1 MSDYG
6 HWSVFEETD
15 IKNNIG
21 FVYVI
26 TFEDGKKYVGAKK
39 IWKRI
44 KAAPS
49 TFKRGPK
56 KGFEESDWKTYT
68 SSSNELN
75 SMLENGIKPKE
86 YLIVGWYPT
95 WGKTLMAEMEMQL
108 ANDVLRDPMWLN
120 KQIGGHFNP
129 NCFDDLTEEDIARWM
144 NFDKGNEHVS
154 WPMMYK
160 IGQKTKYV
168 KPDDVQKYLDSG
180 WQFGRSKEEKL
191 SVYHSV
197 SKFKIWDE
205 LNSCEIEVINQA
217 EFARKNDISSSHI
230 TNLLNGKLDI
240 IKDRWTLHPSIRR
253 QRWKFQHVET
263 GKKFASNSEVE
274 EFFGSNR
281 GSCSKF
287 VKSGEI
293 IKLQIEDKKSYIERL
308 STLNL
313 VETIKI
319 EHTSKIMTNSFKE
332 IKANLKSP
340 EEILLTIEWLEDY
353 VYYLKKGLK

>member
-1 MSDYG
+1 MQDFG
-6 HWSVFEETD
+6 HWAVFEETD
-15 IKNNIG
+15 IKNHIG

-44 KAAPS
+44 KAAPC

-75 SMLENGIKPKE
+75 AMIEKGISPKE

-129 NCFDDLTEEDIARWM
+129 NCFDDLTEDDIARWM
-144 NFDKGNEHVS
+144 EFDKGNEHVS

-168 KPDDVQKYLDSG
+168 KPDEVGEYIKSG
-180 WQFGRSKEEKL
+180 WQFGRSKTEK
-191 SVYHSV
+191 HSV
-197 SKFKIWDE
+197 TYNCSKFTIWDYQE
-205 LNSCEIEVINQA
+205 NKAVEVLNQN
-217 EFARKNDISSSHI
+217 EFARNNDLSSNHL
-230 TNLLNGKLDI
+230 TRLLQGTLDL
-240 IKDRWTLHPSIRR
+240 IKDRWGLPPDIAR
-253 QRWKFQHVET
+253 QRYKFQDVSSGT
-263 GKKFASNSEVE
+263 KFLSNSELE
-274 EFFGSNR
+274 EFYGMTRGQANKAVKDGRAVKLVVESKEDHIKKLGSI
-281 GSCSKF
+281 
-287 VKSGEI
+287 EL
-293 IKLQIEDKKSYIERL
+293 IKTEKTK
-308 STLNL
+308 
-313 VETIKI
+313 V
-319 EHTSKIMTNSFKE
+319 TSQVMLNSFKDIVNPMTAAE
-332 IKANLKSP
+332 KS
-340 EEILLTIEWLEDY
+340 EMIEWLESY
-353 VYYLKKGLK
+353 ITYLKS

>member
-1 MSDYG
+1 MNQDYG
-6 HWSVFEETD
+6 HWSVFEETN
-15 IKNNIG
+15 IKNHIG

-26 TFEDGKKYVGAKK
+26 TFENGKKYVGAKK

-75 SMLENGIKPKE
+75 SMIEKGINPKE

-129 NCFDDLTEEDIARWM
+129 NCFDDLTEDDLARWM
-144 NFDKGNEHVS
+144 NFEKGNEHTN

-168 KPDDVQKYLDSG
+168 KPEDVQSYLDLG
-180 WQFGRSKEEKL
+180 WQFGRSKEEKI
-191 SVYHSV
+191 SSKKRV
-197 SKFKIWDE
+197 SKFKIWDDV
-205 LNSCEIEVINQA
+205 NSVEVEVTNQA
-217 EFARKNDISSSHI
+217 EFARVNAISSSHI

-240 IKDRWTLHPSIRR
+240 IQERWTLHPSIRR
-253 QRWKFQHVET
+253 QRWKFQHVKSC
-263 GKKFASNSEVE
+263 KKFVSNSEVE
-274 EFFGSNR
+274 EFFNTPR
-281 GSCSKF
+281 GSCSKYI
-287 VKSGEI
+287 KSGEI
-293 IKLQIEDKKSYIERL
+293 VKLVIEDKKDYISKL
-308 STLNL
+308 SSLSL
-313 VETIKI
+313 VESVVI
-319 EHTSKIMTNSFKE
+319 EDVNIIMANSFKE
-332 IKANLKSP
+332 IKASLNENERLK
-340 EEILLTIEWLEDY
+340 TIEWLKKY
-353 VYYLKKGLK
+353 INYLETH